1 MIQINPLYAILTI
14 EAVTVL
20 FLLLVIFLFFSAHR
34 KTKANNAAGTLIQK
48 VNENEAVRTEALGN
62 RIAEASGMDR
72 GKLNTALV
80 EITDKEKT
88 LYRQIIKLFLNRDTA
103 LLTEIDQRVQ
113 GISEPYCALLE
124 ESRLESAKTYSANQQ
139 EDEALK
145 VENHR
150 LQQETERLAN
160 QLSTVMTAMDEV
172 STEYTKIFQGS
183 KSVEELETSRQKMLG
198 IYKNTEEDLNKTLVT
213 EPMEKPEFLE
223 V

>member
-198 IYKNTEEDLNKTLVT
+198 IY
-213 EPMEKPEFLE
+213 
-223 V
+223 